1 MEQVNKKWGSMSKD
15 PGLGGPLG
23 GLCNILFPKKYNK
36 KIMYQTF
43 LPQSGILNKSIIH
56 IDFITVCMNVAKE
69 PIFIYRWNIIF
80 FYIFTHIFLIH
91 IPHMAQDTC

>member
-36 KIMYQTF
+36 KCMYKSF
-43 LPQSGILNKSIIH
+43 LPQSGILNKSIIRVV
-56 IDFITVCMNVAKE
+56 FISVHECSKRNYSHLSLKYV
-69 PIFIYRWNIIF
+69 F
-80 FYIFTHIFLIH
+80 FLHFHPYIS
-91 IPHMAQDTC
+91 

>member
-36 KIMYQTF
+36 KNYV
-43 LPQSGILNKSIIH
+43 SN
-56 IDFITVCMNVAKE
+56 
-69 PIFIYRWNIIF
+69 F
-80 FYIFTHIFLIH
+80 FTTKGDIK
-91 IPHMAQDTC
+91 